1 MLDPVG
7 PSYLIAMSEK
17 EFTTEAGLTV
27 ERSYGPETLNGD
39 FADRLSEPGEFP
51 FTRGNHS
58 GGYRDRLWTFRQ
70 YSGFGTPEWS
80 NERYRLLLKE
90 GGTGLSVA
98 ADLPT
103 QIGYDSDDPEVEEE
117 VGRVGV
123 ALDSLADAEILF
135 RDIPLDQ
142 ISTSWTVNGT
152 AAIMLAFYVAV
163 GDKQGV
169 PREKLRGTM
178 QNDILKEYVA
188 RGTWIWPP
196 TPSIRL
202 VADSIE
208 FCAAEVPRYNAVSVA
223 GAHFRD
229 AGANAAQEM
238 AFTLQDAVTYC
249 DEIVSRGR
257 LTIDEFAPQ
266 ISFFFYTHNDF
277 FEEVAKYRSG
287 RRRWAQIVRERYGA
301 KEPSSSMFRTGV
313 VCGGWTLQAQQ
324 PQNNIV
330 RVAYQAMAAVLGGVQ
345 SMFTAAWDEPFALP
359 TEESTTLAL
368 RTQQILAYETGVT
381 RTVDPLGG
389 SYFVESLT
397 DAMEERLIEIM
408 TDLEA
413 HGGMIRCIE
422 DGYIQQ
428 LIADESA
435 TVHRQIQNGER
446 VIVGVNRYQT
456 EEPAPDLAPPAMD
469 DAGRK
474 VQLDRLREVRRTRN
488 TRKTLASLA
497 DLRRAAQTSENL
509 MPFLVDCVHEYCTV
523 GEMTAELKDVWGE
536 YQPSRVF

>member
-1 MLDPVG
+1 MGAIYGIHMTDG
-7 PSYLIAMSEK
+7 PEL
-17 EFTTEAGLTV
+17 TTDAGLVV
-27 ERSYGPETLNGD
+27 ERCYGPEDRDAAD
-39 FADRLSEPGEFP
+39 FERIGAPGEFP
-51 FTRGNHS
+51 FTRGIHP

-70 YSGFGTPEWS
+70 YSGFGTAEWS
-80 NERYRLLLKE
+80 NERYKLLLKE

-135 RDIPLDQ
+135 RDIPLDR

-163 GDKQGV
+163 GGKQGV
-169 PREKLRGTM
+169 SRAQLRGTI

-196 TPSIRL
+196 SPSIRL
-202 VADSIE
+202 IADTIE
-208 FCAAEVPRYNAVSVA
+208 FCADEVPRYNAVSVA

-238 AFTLQDAVTYC
+238 AFTLQDAITYC

-257 LTIDEFAPQ
+257 MTIDQFAPQ

-277 FEEVAKYRSG
+277 FEEVAKYRAG
-287 RRRWAQIVRERYGA
+287 RRHWAHVVRERYGA
-301 KEPSSSMFRTGV
+301 KEAKSAMFRTGV

-359 TEESTTLAL
+359 TEESATLAL
-368 RTQQILAYETGVT
+368 RTQQILAHETGVT

-397 DAMEERLIEIM
+397 DAMEERIATIM
-408 TDLEA
+408 ADLEE
-413 HGGMIRCIE
+413 HGGMVQCIE
-422 DGYIQQ
+422 DGYVQR

-435 TVHRQIQNGER
+435 AVQHKIENGER
-446 VIVGVNRYQT
+446 VIVGVNRYQSN
-456 EEPAPDLAPPAMD
+456 EPAPALVPPAMD
-469 DAGRK
+469 DAARDL
-474 VQLDRLREVRRTRN
+474 QLARLAEVRRTRD
-488 TRKTLASLA
+488 S
-497 DLRRAAQTSENL
+497 RAAMSALSELRGAARGDANL
-509 MPFLVDCVHEYCTV
+509 MPYLIDCVERYCTV
-523 GEMTAELKDVWGE
+523 GEITKELKDVWGE
-536 YQPSRVF
+536 YQQPTVF

>member
-1 MLDPVG
+1 MQP
-7 PSYLIAMSEK
+7 
-17 EFTTEAGLTV
+17 
-27 ERSYGPETLNGD
+27 SYGPGHPDPNYSERIG
-39 FADRLSEPGEFP
+39 EPGKFP
-51 FTRGNHS
+51 FTRGNHP

-80 NERYRLLLKE
+80 NDRYRLLLKQ

-152 AAIMLAFYVAV
+152 AAIMLAFYIAV

-169 PREKLRGTM
+169 PRKSLRGTM

-196 TPSIRL
+196 APSIRL

-208 FCAAEVPRYNAVSVA
+208 FSAAEVPRYNAVSVA

-238 AFTLQDAVTYC
+238 GFTLQDAVTYC
-249 DEIVSRGR
+249 DEIIARGR
-257 LTIDEFAPQ
+257 MTIDEFAAQ

-287 RRRWAQIVRERYGA
+287 RRRWAQIVRDRYGA
-301 KEPSSSMFRTGV
+301 KDPSSSMFRAGV

-359 TEESTTLAL
+359 SEESTTLAL

-397 DAMEERLIEIM
+397 DAMEQKIVEIM
-408 TDLEA
+408 ADLELN
-413 HGGMIRCIE
+413 GGMVKCIE
-422 DGYIQQ
+422 DGYVQQ

-435 TVHRQIQNGER
+435 AVYRKLESGER
-446 VIVGVNRYQT
+446 VVVGVNRYQS
-456 EEPAPDLAPPAMD
+456 EEAVADHTPPVMD
-469 DAGRK
+469 EAARK
-474 VQLDRLREVRRTRN
+474 TQLDRLKEVRRTRN
-488 TRKTLASLA
+488 TRAALAALSE
-497 DLRRAAQTSENL
+497 LRRAAGTAENL
-509 MPFLVDCVHEYCTV
+509 MPYLVDGVHSYCTV
-523 GEMTAELKDVWGE
+523 GEMTSVLKEVWGE
-536 YQPSRVF
+536 YKPSTVF

>member
-1 MLDPVG
+1 MRDEG
-7 PSYLIAMSEK
+7 EW
-17 EFTTEAGLTV
+17 TTESGLVV
-27 ERSYGPETLNGD
+27 ERVYGPE
-39 FADRLSEPGEFP
+39 DRATATPDRIGIPGEFP
-51 FTRGNHS
+51 FTRGIHP
-58 GGYRDRLWTFRQ
+58 GGYRDKLWTFRQ
-70 YSGFGTPEWS
+70 YSGFGTAEWS
-80 NERYRLLLKE
+80 NERYKVLLKE

-103 QIGYDSDDPEVEEE
+103 QIGYDSDDPDVEEE

-163 GDKQGV
+163 GAKQGV
-169 PREKLRGTM
+169 PRAKLRGTV

-188 RGTWIWPP
+188 RGAWIWPP
-196 TPSIRL
+196 MPSIRL
-202 VADSIE
+202 IADSIE
-208 FCAAEVPRYNAVSVA
+208 FCADEVPHYNAVSVA

-257 LTIDEFAPQ
+257 MTIDQFAPQ
-266 ISFFFYTHNDF
+266 VSFFFYTHNDF
-277 FEEVAKYRSG
+277 FEEIAKYRAG
-287 RRRWAQIVRERYGA
+287 RRRWAEIVRERYGA
-301 KEPSSSMFRTGV
+301 KDASASMLRSGV

-330 RVAYQAMAAVLGGVQ
+330 RVAYQAMAAALGGVQ

-368 RTQQILAYETGVT
+368 RTQQILAHETGVT

-397 DAMEERLIEIM
+397 DAMEERIVDIM
-408 TDLEA
+408 ADLEA
-413 HGGMIRCIE
+413 RGGMVRCIE
-422 DGYIQQ
+422 GGYVQG
-428 LIADESA
+428 LIATEAAAVQRKIDS
-435 TVHRQIQNGER
+435 GER
-446 VIVGVNRYQT
+446 VIVGVNRYET
-456 EEPAPDLAPPAMD
+456 SEPPPALVQPAMD
-469 DAGRK
+469 EAARRL
-474 VQLDRLREVRRTRN
+474 QLDRLAEVRRTRD
-488 TRKTLASLA
+488 T
-497 DLRRAAQTSENL
+497 RAALEALKQLRSAAQGDANL
-509 MPFLVDCVHEYCTV
+509 MPSMIECVEEYCTV
-523 GEMTAELKDVWGE
+523 GEITIELKDVWGE
-536 YQPSRVF
+536 YQQPTVF

>member
-1 MLDPVG
+1 MDPAG
-7 PSYLIAMSEK
+7 HL
-17 EFTTEAGLTV
+17 TTEAGIPV
-27 ERSYGPETLNGD
+27 ERWYGPDDLAPDPAERIG
-39 FADRLSEPGEFP
+39 EPGAFP
-51 FTRGNHS
+51 FTRGNHP
-58 GGYRDRLWTFRQ
+58 GGYRDKLWTFRQ
-70 YSGFGTPEWS
+70 YSGFGTAEWS
-80 NERYRLLLKE
+80 NERYKLLLEK

-103 QIGYDSDDPEVEEE
+103 QIGYDSDDPDVEEE

-135 RDIPLDQ
+135 RDIPLDR

-163 GDKQGV
+163 GDRQGV
-169 PREKLRGTM
+169 PRPDLRGTM
-178 QNDILKEYVA
+178 QNDILKEYVS

-202 VADSIE
+202 IADSIE
-208 FCAAEVPRYNAVSVA
+208 FCASEVPRFNAVSVA

-249 DEIVSRGR
+249 DAIVERGR
-257 LTIDEFAPQ
+257 MTIDEFAPQ
-266 ISFFFYTHNDF
+266 VSFFFYTHNDF
-277 FEEVAKYRSG
+277 FEEVAKYRAG
-287 RRRWAQIVRERYGA
+287 RRRWAHIVRDRYGA
-301 KEPSSSMFRTGV
+301 EKPSSSMFRTGV
-313 VCGGWTLQAQQ
+313 VCGGWTLQAEQ

-359 TEESTTLAL
+359 TEDSTTLAL
-368 RTQQILAYETGVT
+368 RTQQILAHETGVT

-397 DAMEERLIEIM
+397 DAMEERIVEIM
-408 TDLEA
+408 ADLEA
-413 HGGMIRCIE
+413 RGGMVRCIE
-422 DGYIQQ
+422 DGYVQR

-435 TVHRQIQNGER
+435 AMQGKIDSGER
-446 VIVGVNRYQT
+446 VIVGVNRYESDQPT
-456 EEPAPDLAPPAMD
+456 PETAPPELD
-469 DAGRK
+469 DAARK
-474 VQLDRLREVRRTRN
+474 LQLDRLAEVRRTRN
-488 TRKTLASLA
+488 TRAALAALASL
-497 DLRRAAQTSENL
+497 RTAAQGDANL
-509 MPFLVDCVHEYCTV
+509 MPHLVECVEEYCTV
-523 GEMTAELKDVWGE
+523 GEITKELKDVWGE
-536 YQPSRVF
+536 YQQPTVF

>member
-1 MLDPVG
+1 
-7 PSYLIAMSEK
+7 
-17 EFTTEAGLTV
+17 
-27 ERSYGPETLNGD
+27 
-39 FADRLSEPGEFP
+39 
-51 FTRGNHS
+51 
-58 GGYRDRLWTFRQ
+58 
-70 YSGFGTPEWS
+70 
-80 NERYRLLLKE
+80 
-90 GGTGLSVA
+90 
-98 ADLPT
+98 
-103 QIGYDSDDPEVEEE
+103 
-117 VGRVGV
+117 
-123 ALDSLADAEILF
+123 
-135 RDIPLDQ
+135 
-142 ISTSWTVNGT
+142 
-152 AAIMLAFYVAV
+152 
-163 GDKQGV
+163 
-169 PREKLRGTM
+169 
-178 QNDILKEYVA
+178 
-188 RGTWIWPP
+188 
-196 TPSIRL
+196 
-202 VADSIE
+202 
-208 FCAAEVPRYNAVSVA
+208 
-223 GAHFRD
+223 
-229 AGANAAQEM
+229 M

-249 DEIVSRGR
+249 DEIVGRGR

-397 DAMEERLIEIM
+397 DAMEERLIAIM
-408 TDLEA
+408 GDLEA
-413 HGGMIRCIE
+413 HGGMIQCIE
-422 DGYIQQ
+422 DGYIHQ

-435 TVHRQIQNGER
+435 AVHRQIQDGER

-456 EEPAPDLAPPAMD
+456 EEPAPDLTPPAMD
-469 DAGRK
+469 GAGRK

-488 TRKTLASLA
+488 ARKALASLA
-497 DLRRAAQTSENL
+497 ELRRAAQSSENL

>member
-1 MLDPVG
+1 MGAP
-7 PSYLIAMSEK
+7 EHQ
-17 EFTTEAGLTV
+17 FTDAGLEV
-27 ERSYGPETLNGD
+27 ERCYGP
-39 FADRLSEPGEFP
+39 ADLPADHIERVGEPGSFP
-51 FTRGNHS
+51 FTRGNHP

-80 NERYRLLLKE
+80 NERYKLLLKE

-103 QIGYDSDDPEVEEE
+103 QIGYDSDDPDVEEE

-135 RDIPLDQ
+135 RDIPLDR

-163 GDKQGV
+163 GGKQGV
-169 PREKLRGTM
+169 PRAKLRGTI

-196 TPSIRL
+196 APSIRL
-202 VADSIE
+202 IADTIE
-208 FCAAEVPRYNAVSVA
+208 FCADEVPRYNAVSVA

-238 AFTLQDAVTYC
+238 GFTLQDAVTYC
-249 DEIVSRGR
+249 DEIIERGR
-257 LTIDEFAPQ
+257 LTIDQFAPQ
-266 ISFFFYTHNDF
+266 VSFFFYTHNDF
-277 FEEVAKYRSG
+277 FEEIAKYRAG
-287 RRRWAQIVRERYGA
+287 RRRWASIVRDRYGA
-301 KEPSSSMFRTGV
+301 KEAASSMFRVGV

-324 PQNNIV
+324 PHNNIV
-330 RVAYQAMAAVLGGVQ
+330 RVAYQAMASVLGGVQ

-368 RTQQILAYETGVT
+368 RTQQILAHETGVV

-397 DAMEERLIEIM
+397 DAMEDKVIEIM
-408 TDLEA
+408 ADLDG
-413 HGGMIRCIE
+413 HGGMVRCIE
-422 DGYIQQ
+422 DGYVQR
-428 LIADESA
+428 LIADESYS
-435 TVHRQIQNGER
+435 VQQRIDRGER
-446 VIVGVNRYQT
+446 AIVGVNAYT
-456 EEPAPDLAPPAMD
+456 TDEPALAPDPPAMD
-469 DAGRK
+469 EEARRA
-474 VQLDRLREVRRTRN
+474 QLSRLGELRRTRN
-488 TRKTLASLA
+488 N
-497 DLRRAAQTSENL
+497 RAAMKSLEALRTAATGTDNL
-509 MPFLVDCVHEYCTV
+509 MPYLIACVEEYCTV
-523 GEMTAELKDVWGE
+523 GEMTRELKDVWGE
-536 YQPSRVF
+536 YQPSTVF

>member
-1 MLDPVG
+1 LV
-7 PSYLIAMSEK
+7 
-17 EFTTEAGLTV
+17 
-27 ERSYGPETLNGD
+27 
-39 FADRLSEPGEFP
+39 
-51 FTRGNHS
+51 
-58 GGYRDRLWTFRQ
+58 
-70 YSGFGTPEWS
+70 
-80 NERYRLLLKE
+80 KE

-169 PREKLRGTM
+169 PRKNLRGTM

-301 KEPSSSMFRTGV
+301 KEASSSMFRTGV

-397 DAMEERLIEIM
+397 DAMEERLVEIM
-408 TDLEA
+408 ADLES
-413 HGGMIRCIE
+413 HGGMITCIE

-435 TVHRQIQNGER
+435 AVHRKIESGER

-469 DAGRK
+469 EAARK

-488 TRKTLASLA
+488 ARKALAALA
-497 DLRRAAQTSENL
+497 ELRRAAQTSENL
-509 MPFLVDCVHEYCTV
+509 LPFLVDCVHEYCTV

>member
-1 MLDPVG
+1 VDIGRIYDIHVPPDGEL
-7 PSYLIAMSEK
+7 
-17 EFTTEAGLTV
+17 TTEAGIV
-27 ERSYGPETLNGD
+27 VDRCYGPESLDPERIGEIG
-39 FADRLSEPGEFP
+39 APGEFP
-51 FTRGNHS
+51 FTRGNHP

-70 YSGFGTPEWS
+70 YSGFGTAEWS
-80 NERYRLLLKE
+80 NERYKLLLKE

-135 RDIPLDQ
+135 RDIPLDA

-163 GDKQGV
+163 GGKQGV
-169 PREKLRGTM
+169 PRDKLRGTV
-178 QNDILKEYVA
+178 QNDILKEYVS

-202 VADSIE
+202 IADSIE
-208 FCAAEVPRYNAVSVA
+208 FCAEEVPRYNAVSVA

-249 DEIVSRGR
+249 DEIVARGR
-257 LTIDEFAPQ
+257 MTIDEFAPQ
-266 ISFFFYTHNDF
+266 VSFFFYTHNDF
-277 FEEVAKYRSG
+277 FEEVAKYRAG
-287 RRRWAQIVRERYGA
+287 RRRWAHIVRERYGA
-301 KEPSSSMFRTGV
+301 KEASSSMFRTGV

-324 PQNNIV
+324 PHNNIV

-368 RTQQILAYETGVT
+368 RTQQILAHETGVT

-397 DAMEERLIEIM
+397 DAMEENIVGIM

-413 HGGMIRCIE
+413 RGGMVRCIE
-422 DGYIQQ
+422 DGYVQR

-435 TVHRQIQNGER
+435 AVQRKVDSGER
-446 VIVGVNRYQT
+446 VIVGVNRY
-456 EEPAPDLAPPAMD
+456 ESDAPAPSLVPPEMD
-469 DAGRK
+469 EGARK
-474 VQLDRLREVRRTRN
+474 VQLDRLAEVRRTRN
-488 TRKTLASLA
+488 TRAAMRALAA
-497 DLRRAAQTSENL
+497 LRDAAQGDANL
-509 MPFLVDCVHEYCTV
+509 MPHLIECVEEYCSV
-523 GEMTAELKDVWGE
+523 GEITKELKDVWGE
-536 YQPSRVF
+536 YQQPTVF